1 MRRSF
6 VLVPIALTIALAG
19 CGKAPDRNRESS
31 SDLQKFEVRNEPP
44 PTSGAV
50 ADRSVFNA
58 APGVSVSSAPGVAF
72 NYHYAFRVPN
82 AKIAAVQEEHA
93 QACEKLGLDRCR
105 ITGMRYRLVSDNE
118 VSAMLAFKLDPTLA
132 REFGKQGIAAIT
144 KAEGMLVDSEITGT
158 DAGAVIEGANRQSA
172 GLRDELTKVEEQLKR
187 PGLSAGERTELT
199 QQAAD
204 LREQIRSA
212 SATRTDARESL
223 ATTPMVFDYGS
234 GDLIPGFDG
243 RSPIREAFSTSV
255 SSFMTMLGFAIIAI
269 GALLPWALLAALGVW
284 AWRRFRP
291 KRKTVSEDPAA

>member
-6 VLVPIALTIALAG
+6 VLVPIALTIALAA
-19 CGKAPDRNRESS
+19 CSKSPERQS
-31 SDLQKFEVRNEPP
+31 SDLRTMDVKEEAAADAV
-44 PTSGAV
+44 GAP
-50 ADRSVFNA
+50 A
-58 APGVSVSSAPGVAF
+58 APGISVSAAPGVAF

-132 REFGKQGIAAIT
+132 RDFGKQGIAAVT

-158 DAGAVIEGANRQSA
+158 DAGAVIDDANRASA
-172 GLRDELTKVEEQLKR
+172 GLRDELTKVEDQLKR
-187 PGLSAGERTELT
+187 PGLSASERAELQSQT
-199 QQAAD
+199 AS

-212 SATRTDARESL
+212 SATRTDARASL

-243 RSPIREAFSTSV
+243 RSPLREAFSTSV
-255 SSFMTMLGFAIIAI
+255 STFLSMLGFAIIAI
-269 GALLPWALLAALGVW
+269 GALLPWALLGGLSVW
-284 AWRRFRP
+284 IFR
-291 KRKTVSEDPAA
+291 KVRSARNATEDPKTATEVA